1 MNYKRRMEM
10 TISKIKIE
18 TLISLALG
26 LFAVLF
32 IQFAANRERLPG
44 INDLGTSNYAG
55 YQTVLFQENTTADPS
70 AIYTGFP

>member
-10 TISKIKIE
+10 TIFKIE
-18 TLISLALG
+18 TVISLALG

-44 INDLGTSNYAG
+44 INDLGTSNYTG